1 MCADTMAQSQ
11 EIPIQAFEKGAGAH
25 SEPSRSDSSPQQSE
39 DDFDKTPKN
48 APSKSTWRHLF
59 VFTER
64 RHATVLGFAIV
75 AAVLVAATK
84 TLYAILLG
92 KIMDLVSPL
101 GAGTISGTTAMEG
114 VRMWCLV
121 LTGVGVA
128 IWAFNS
134 ALMTLWVIFGEL
146 SAKSARESLFSNLL
160 SKEMAWFDRQ
170 EEGVSSALASL
181 QIQTRE
187 LQMATS
193 QVFGFLVTDL
203 FISVGCLIIAFY
215 YSWELTLVLMATI
228 PVSIVALN
236 LISRGLEA
244 AIEAQKHELA
254 EASKHVNAAVTAI
267 DLVKVYNSFDH
278 EVWQYMQAV
287 RRSMRYFLRQAR
299 RNAMQMGFIKLWMV
313 NLFVIGFWFA
323 VYLVNKGSTTAGN
336 ALTTFYSIVTAFQCI
351 ENVGPQWLVL
361 AKGMAAGNS
370 LERVILD
377 LSEGRHVRGLKGTHR
392 PERCAGDIELRN
404 VSFAYPSN
412 PDRIVLNRASFFFA
426 AGEMTFLVGRSGSGK
441 STLSNLLLKFYEPL
455 TGSVLIDGQHLQ
467 TLDDNW
473 VRSNIT
479 LIQQSSILFNDTF
492 LMNIALGSRDP
503 SCVTRE
509 DVKAACEMA
518 LLQSTLSGLPDGLDT
533 NVGMGGYNLSGGQK
547 QRLALARARLRD
559 PPVLILDEVTSG
571 LDPTS
576 RVLIL
581 EAIRT
586 WRTGKTTIIITHDV
600 SQIQNEDYVYVL
612 EKSYLVQ
619 EGSRRDLV
627 KDAGGMFASLLSL
640 TDDGLT
646 RHDSTTTVSSIASN
660 IAGLTSSESLAQTS
674 ITATSRFSRLLP
686 QPSQDASS
694 SGPGGLFRMSLGAG
708 MHRTTTMRTKELWN
722 SPITLVDPGR
732 GRSSYIASDL
742 EIGRS
747 HSASNPR
754 VINRRRER
762 NTHRSW
768 YQASLKKRR
777 SSLDFVRE
785 MGEAVKARRPQVM
798 SPRKSPVQQQL
809 EEGEERQV
817 STSPTAST
825 ARDAIPKAG
834 RHGITMK
841 PETISK
847 RRELSLFKI
856 LGTVWP
862 MLDKPNR
869 IRAILGLVSCLIAAA
884 CNPAFAYVFAQ
895 LLAAFWAPPAE
906 MTSAG
911 RTWAIRLT
919 IIAAAD
925 GAATFAAHYLL
936 QCAGQAWVTALRIE
950 ALKRILS
957 QPKHWFDKPRHAPS
971 RIVEVLDRNAEE
983 MRNLVGRFVPI
994 VLIVA
999 GMIFS
1004 GLIWAL
1010 VISWRLTLVT
1020 LASGPAVYAATR
1032 GSASVSAKW
1041 EARCNAMAESTGSV
1055 AVETFLNIRVVK
1067 ALTLEGYFSTKHVTS
1082 AEETFRVG
1090 VRRGLWT
1097 GLFYGLNQSMSWWLT
1112 ALVFWYA
1119 TLLLTSPE
1127 TTVSVTNIMQ
1137 VINLLLFS
1145 MGTATAMMNN
1155 IPQIAQAKATS
1166 IQILYYAALSYSNS
1180 HEGRGGKRIL
1190 TPFPVEMRNLQFAY
1204 PTAKGSREPSKVLRN
1219 VNLMIDR
1226 GDCVAIVG
1234 ASGCG
1239 KSTIANLLL
1248 RLYEPS
1254 DSPPVESEMPVPDIL
1269 SRPLTRQDQQ
1279 QRAPL
1284 TYARVPA
1291 SSLSTPVLRTH
1302 MAHVPQQPF
1311 LFPTTIRENIVYG
1324 LHPDSPLREL
1334 SSVVA
1339 AAKLACIHDF
1349 IVSLPD
1355 GYATHVGEG
1364 GVGLSGGQAQRIGIA
1379 RALVRKPK
1387 LLVMDEPTSAL
1398 DADGAEGVRGAIRLL
1413 IEQSRKARPE
1423 ERVAIVVVTH
1433 SKEMMRMAGRIVVM
1447 DQGFVAEEG
1456 SFEELLSRQGKF
1468 AELLG
1473 GGAWMVAQSVP
1484 GSSGESRKTKP
1495 TDEPASHVSGLQAR
1509 SPINEDEGDVDG
1521 YWRLDIWDDTRTPTT
1536 LGRTDSVDDGH
1547 RISTARENA
1556 LQRLEGP
1563 PRRIE
1568 IHRGS
1573 GGRSEESW

>member
-1 MCADTMAQSQ
+1 
-11 EIPIQAFEKGAGAH
+11 
-25 SEPSRSDSSPQQSE
+25 
-39 DDFDKTPKN
+39 
-48 APSKSTWRHLF
+48 
-59 VFTER
+59 
-64 RHATVLGFAIV
+64 
-75 AAVLVAATK
+75 
-84 TLYAILLG
+84 
-92 KIMDLVSPL
+92 
-101 GAGTISGTTAMEG
+101 
-114 VRMWCLV
+114 
-121 LTGVGVA
+121 
-128 IWAFNS
+128 
-134 ALMTLWVIFGEL
+134 
-146 SAKSARESLFSNLL
+146 
-160 SKEMAWFDRQ
+160 
-170 EEGVSSALASL
+170 
-181 QIQTRE
+181 
-187 LQMATS
+187 MATS

-228 PVSIVALN
+228 PVSVVALN

-244 AIEAQKHELA
+244 AIEAQKRELA
-254 EASKHVNAAVTAI
+254 EASKHVNAAVAAI
-267 DLVKVYNSFDH
+267 DLVKVYNGFDH
-278 EVWQYMQAV
+278 EVWQYMQAI

-323 VYLVNKGSTTAGN
+323 VYLVHRGSTTAGN

-361 AKGMAAGNS
+361 AKGMAAGKS
-370 LERVILD
+370 LEKVVLD
-377 LSEGRHVRGLKGTHR
+377 LSEGRQVRGLRGTHR
-392 PERCAGDIELRN
+392 PERCTGDIELSN

-412 PDRIVLNRASFFFA
+412 PDRIVLNRSSFFFA

-455 TGSVLIDGQHLQ
+455 TGSVLIDGQPLQ

-473 VRSNIT
+473 VRSNVT

-503 SCVTRE
+503 SSVTRE
-509 DVKAACEMA
+509 DVKAACEIA
-518 LLQSTLSGLPDGLDT
+518 LLQSTISGLPDGLDT
-533 NVGMGGYNLSGGQK
+533 NVGLGGYNLSGGQK

-612 EKSYLVQ
+612 EKSFLVQ
-619 EGSRRDLV
+619 EGFRRDLD
-627 KDAGGMFASLLSL
+627 KNKGGMFASLLAL

-646 RHDSTTTVSSIASN
+646 RLDSTATVGSIASN
-660 IAGLTSSESLAQTS
+660 TAGFSSSESLTPTT
-674 ITATSRFSRLLP
+674 IVATSRLSRILP
-686 QPSQDASS
+686 QSQGASS
-694 SGPGGLFRMSLGAG
+694 SGTGGLFRMSLGAG
-708 MHRTTTMRTKELWN
+708 MQRSTIMQRKALWGA
-722 SPITLVDPGR
+722 PLRLEEPER
-732 GRSSYIASDL
+732 GRSSYAAFSP
-742 EIGRS
+742 EAERKRS
-747 HSASNPR
+747 TSVPI
-754 VINRRRER
+754 VDKRRRDR
-762 NTHRSW
+762 HTHSSW
-768 YQASLKKRR
+768 YRTPLKKRK
-777 SSLDFVRE
+777 SSLDFVQE
-785 MGEAVKARRPQVM
+785 MGEATKARRPQIM
-798 SPRKSPVQQQL
+798 SPRKSPIKQRLDDGKGQRL
-809 EEGEERQV
+809 STV
-817 STSPTAST
+817 STTST
-825 ARDAIPKAG
+825 ARETLPKVG
-834 RHGITMK
+834 RH
-841 PETISK
+841 ETTKKLETVNK
-847 RRELSLFKI
+847 RRNISLFKI

-862 MLDKPNR
+862 MLDRPNR
-869 IRAILGLVSCLIAAA
+869 IRAILGLISCLIAAA

-895 LLAAFWAPPAE
+895 LLAAFWAPPDE

-925 GAATFAAHYLL
+925 GAATFSAHYLM
-936 QCAGQAWVTALRIE
+936 QCAGQAWVTALRVE

-957 QPKHWFDKPRHAPS
+957 QPKQWFDKPRHAPS

-983 MRNLVGRFVPI
+983 MRNLVGRFVPV

-1010 VISWRLTLVT
+1010 VVSWRLTLVT
-1020 LASGPAVYAATR
+1020 LASGPAVYAAIR

-1041 EARCNAMAESTGSV
+1041 EARCNAMAEATGSV

-1067 ALTLEGYFSTKHVTS
+1067 ALTLESYFSTKHAKS

-1090 VRRGLWT
+1090 VKRGMWT

-1119 TLLLTSPE
+1119 TLLLTSPG
-1127 TTVSVTNIMQ
+1127 TTTSVTDIMQ

-1166 IQILYYAALSYSNS
+1166 IQILYYATLSYSNS
-1180 HEGRGGKRIL
+1180 HEGRGEKRIL
-1190 TPFPVEMRNLQFAY
+1190 TPFPVEMRSLQFAY
-1204 PTAKGSREPSKVLRN
+1204 PAAKGSREPNKVLRN
-1219 VNLMIDR
+1219 VNLRIDR

-1254 DSPPVESEMPVPDIL
+1254 DSPPAEPSIPVSN
-1269 SRPLTRQDQQ
+1269 SRYPSFDHLLTRQDQQ
-1279 QRAPL
+1279 QQEASL

-1291 SSLSTPVLRTH
+1291 SSLSTPNLRAH
-1302 MAHVPQQPF
+1302 IAHVPQQPF

-1334 SSVVA
+1334 SSVVG

-1349 IVSLPD
+1349 VVSLPE
-1355 GYATHVGEG
+1355 GYATLVGEG
-1364 GVGLSGGQAQRIGIA
+1364 GVGLSGGQAQRVGIA

-1398 DADGAEGVRGAIRLL
+1398 DADGADGVRAAIRLL
-1413 IEQSRKARPE
+1413 IEQSRGARPE
-1423 ERVAIVVVTH
+1423 ERMAVVVVTH

-1447 DQGFVAEEG
+1447 DQGYVAEEG
-1456 SFEELLSRQGKF
+1456 SYEELLGRRGKF

-1473 GGAWMVAQSVP
+1473 GGAWMMAQSSP
-1484 GSSGESRKTKP
+1484 GSGESRETKSRAP
-1495 TDEPASHVSGLQAR
+1495 LAGVSAFQAR
-1509 SPINEDEGDVDG
+1509 SPISEDEGDVDG

-1536 LGRTDSVDDGH
+1536 LGRNVSLDDRH
-1547 RISTARENA
+1547 RISMARENA

-1563 PRRIE
+1563 PRKIDIQRTFGE
-1568 IHRGS
+1568 RPEGS
-1573 GGRSEESW
+1573 

>member
-1 MCADTMAQSQ
+1 
-11 EIPIQAFEKGAGAH
+11 
-25 SEPSRSDSSPQQSE
+25 
-39 DDFDKTPKN
+39 
-48 APSKSTWRHLF
+48 
-59 VFTER
+59 
-64 RHATVLGFAIV
+64 
-75 AAVLVAATK
+75 
-84 TLYAILLG
+84 
-92 KIMDLVSPL
+92 
-101 GAGTISGTTAMEG
+101 
-114 VRMWCLV
+114 
-121 LTGVGVA
+121 
-128 IWAFNS
+128 
-134 ALMTLWVIFGEL
+134 
-146 SAKSARESLFSNLL
+146 
-160 SKEMAWFDRQ
+160 
-170 EEGVSSALASL
+170 
-181 QIQTRE
+181 
-187 LQMATS
+187 MATS

-228 PVSIVALN
+228 PVSVIALN
-236 LISRGLEA
+236 FISRGLEA
-244 AIEAQKHELA
+244 AIQAQKNELA

-267 DLVKVYNSFDH
+267 DLVKVYNGFDH
-278 EVWQYMQAV
+278 EVWQYMQAI

-299 RNAMQMGFIKLWMV
+299 RNALQMGFIKLWMV

-370 LERVILD
+370 LEKTVSD
-377 LSEGRHVRGLKGTHR
+377 LSECRQVRGLKGTHR
-392 PERCAGDIELRN
+392 PNRCVGDIELNN

-412 PDRIVLNRASFFFA
+412 PCRIVLNQSSFFFA

-455 TGSVLIDGQHLQ
+455 TGNVLIDGQPLQ

-473 VRSNIT
+473 VRSNVT

-492 LMNIALGSRDP
+492 LKNVALGSRDP
-503 SCVTRE
+503 SSVTRE
-509 DVKAACEMA
+509 DVKAACETA
-518 LLQSTLSGLPDGLDT
+518 LLQSTISGLPDGLDT
-533 NVGMGGYNLSGGQK
+533 NVGMGGCNLSGGQK

-612 EKSYLVQ
+612 DKSFLVQ
-619 EGSRRDLV
+619 EGFRRDLA
-627 KDAGGMFASLLSL
+627 KDEGGMFASLLEL

-646 RHDSTTTVSSIASN
+646 RHDITATASSVATIADGFS
-660 IAGLTSSESLAQTS
+660 SSESLVQT
-674 ITATSRFSRLLP
+674 TAVAASRFSRILP
-686 QPSQDASS
+686 QPQGASS
-694 SGPGGLFRMSLGAG
+694 SGASGLFRMSLGAG
-708 MHRTTTMRTKELWN
+708 MQRSTIMRTKDLWGVPAKLAEPEKSRSSHTSSN
-722 SPITLVDPGR
+722 EET
-732 GRSSYIASDL
+732 GRS
-742 EIGRS
+742 RS
-747 HSASNPR
+747 HSVPR
-754 VINRRRER
+754 LDQRPRER
-762 NTHRSW
+762 NTYNSW
-768 YQASLKKRR
+768 YKAPLEKRRR
-777 SSLDFVRE
+777 SSLDFVQE
-785 MGEAVKARRPQVM
+785 MGEAIKARRPQIL
-798 SPRKSPVQQQL
+798 SPRKSPARQRLV
-809 EEGEERQV
+809 EGAGRTLSTV
-817 STSPTAST
+817 STTST
-825 ARDAIPKAG
+825 ARDTIPKEGKHA
-834 RHGITMK
+834 TAKML
-841 PETISK
+841 EVVSK
-847 RRELSLFKI
+847 HRSISLFKI

-895 LLAAFWAPPAE
+895 LLAAFWAPNDE

-925 GAATFAAHYLL
+925 GTATFSAHYLM
-936 QCAGQAWVTALRIE
+936 QCAGQAWVAALRVE

-957 QPKHWFDKPRHAPS
+957 QPKQWFDKPRHAPS

-1041 EARCNAMAESTGSV
+1041 EARCNAMAEATGSV

-1067 ALTLEGYFSTKHVTS
+1067 ALTLEDYFSTKHTKS

-1090 VRRGLWT
+1090 VKRGMWT

-1119 TLLLTSPE
+1119 TRLLTSPG
-1127 TTVSVTNIMQ
+1127 TTTSVTDIMQ

-1166 IQILYYAALSYSNS
+1166 IQILYYATLSYSNS
-1180 HEGRGGKRIL
+1180 HEGRGEKRTA
-1190 TPFPVEMRNLQFAY
+1190 TPFPVEMRSLQFAY
-1204 PTAKGSREPSKVLRN
+1204 PAAKGSREPNKVLRN
-1219 VNLMIDR
+1219 VNLRIDQ

-1239 KSTIANLLL
+1239 KSTVANLLL

-1254 DSPPVESEMPVPDIL
+1254 DSPPAEPVIPVL
-1269 SRPLTRQDQQ
+1269 GLGAHTSTSTSRLPTSREQQ
-1279 QRAPL
+1279 QAPL
-1284 TYARVPA
+1284 TYASIPA
-1291 SSLSTPVLRTH
+1291 SSLSTPFLRSH
-1302 MAHVPQQPF
+1302 IAYVPQQPF
-1311 LFPTTIRENIVYG
+1311 LFPTTVRENIAYG

-1339 AAKLACIHDF
+1339 AARLARIHDF
-1349 IVSLPD
+1349 VVSLPD
-1355 GYATHVGEG
+1355 GYATPVGEG
-1364 GVGLSGGQAQRIGIA
+1364 GVGLSGGQAQRVGIA
-1379 RALVRKPK
+1379 RALVRRPK
-1387 LLVMDEPTSAL
+1387 VLVMDEPTSAL
-1398 DADGAEGVRGAIRLL
+1398 DAEGAEGVRAAIGLL
-1413 IEQSRKARPE
+1413 VEESRRDKRPE
-1423 ERVAIVVVTH
+1423 ERMAVVVVTH
-1433 SKEMMRMAGRIVVM
+1433 SREMMRMARRVVVM
-1447 DQGFVAEEG
+1447 DQGYVAEEG
-1456 SFEELLSRQGKF
+1456 PFEELLGRGGRF

-1473 GGAWMVAQSVP
+1473 GGAWMVGRSDSGPGP
-1484 GSSGESRKTKP
+1484 GSGEAREAKSKP
-1495 TDEPASHVSGLQAR
+1495 KASPAFVHPFQAR
-1509 SPINEDEGDVDG
+1509 PPINEDEDEGDVDVDG
-1521 YWRLDIWDDTRTPTT
+1521 YWRHDVWDDTTT
-1536 LGRTDSVDDGH
+1536 ATIGRSASLDDDRH
-1547 RISTARENA
+1547 RISMARENA
-1556 LQRLEGP
+1556 LRRLEGP
-1563 PRRIE
+1563 PRQIDIQRTI
-1568 IHRGS
+1568 G
-1573 GGRSEESW
+1573 EEKLEDS

>member
-1 MCADTMAQSQ
+1 MAQSQ
-11 EIPIQAFEKGAGAH
+11 ETPIQAFEKGAGAH

-39 DDFDKTPKN
+39 HDFDKTPIN

-64 RHATVLGFAIV
+64 RHATILGFAIV

-170 EEGVSSALASL
+170 EEGVSSALASM

-236 LISRGLEA
+236 LMSRGLEA
-244 AIEAQKHELA
+244 AIEAQKRELA

-370 LERVILD
+370 LERMILD
-377 LSEGRHVRGLKGTHR
+377 LSEGRHVRGLKGTHW

-503 SCVTRE
+503 CSVTRE

-627 KDAGGMFASLLSL
+627 NDAGGMFASLLSL

-686 QPSQDASS
+686 QPPENANS

-722 SPITLVDPGR
+722 SPINLVDPGR
-732 GRSSYIASDL
+732 
-742 EIGRS
+742 
-747 HSASNPR
+747 
-754 VINRRRER
+754 
-762 NTHRSW
+762 
-768 YQASLKKRR
+768 
-777 SSLDFVRE
+777 
-785 MGEAVKARRPQVM
+785 
-798 SPRKSPVQQQL
+798 
-809 EEGEERQV
+809 
-817 STSPTAST
+817 AST

-834 RHGITMK
+834 RHEVTTK

-847 RRELSLFKI
+847 RREISLFKI

-862 MLDKPNR
+862 MLDKPDR

-895 LLAAFWAPPAE
+895 LLAAFWAPAAE

-911 RTWAIRLT
+911 RKWAIRLT

-925 GAATFAAHYLL
+925 GAATFTAHYLL

-957 QPKHWFDKPRHAPS
+957 QPKQWFDKPRHAPS

-1067 ALTLEGYFSTKHVTS
+1067 ALTLEGYFSTKHVNS

-1090 VRRGLWT
+1090 IRRGLWT

-1119 TLLLTSPE
+1119 TLLLTSPG

-1180 HEGRGGKRIL
+1180 HEGRGGMRIL
-1190 TPFPVEMRNLQFAY
+1190 TPFPVEMRSLQFAY

-1254 DSPPVESEMPVPDIL
+1254 DSPPVESEIPVPDKLQHPIL

-1339 AAKLACIHDF
+1339 AAKLARIHDF

-1423 ERVAIVVVTH
+1423 ERMAIVVVTH

-1484 GSSGESRKTKP
+1484 GSGGESRKIKP
-1495 TDEPASHVSGLQAR
+1495 TDEPASHVPGLQA
-1509 SPINEDEGDVDG
+1509 DEGDDTD
-1521 YWRLDIWDDTRTPTT
+1521 DIGT
-1536 LGRTDSVDDGH
+1536 
-1547 RISTARENA
+1547 N
-1556 LQRLEGP
+1556 
-1563 PRRIE
+1563 
-1568 IHRGS
+1568 
-1573 GGRSEESW
+1573 